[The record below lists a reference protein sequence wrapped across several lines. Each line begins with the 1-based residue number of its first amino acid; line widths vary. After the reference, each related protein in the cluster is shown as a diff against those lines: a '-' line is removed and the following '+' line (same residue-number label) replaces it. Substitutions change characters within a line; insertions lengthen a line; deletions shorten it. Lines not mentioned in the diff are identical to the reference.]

1 MEDIDM
7 WSRKELK
14 TKGKQAFN
22 RNYWKT
28 VLVAVIISLLMGGGS
43 FAYSFSNG
51 IVDGLQSGMEE
62 DTSDSYD
69 NGVIDSDE
77 FPTDI
82 EPYGYGFEEEMLT
95 QKISALS
102 GGEKNLLQLAKIS
115 TADSHL

>member
-1 MEDIDM
+1 M

-14 TKGKQAFN
+14 TRGKQAFN

-28 VLVAVIISLLMGGGS
+28 VLVAVIISLLMGGGN

-51 IVDGLQSGMEE
+51 FVDGLQSGMEE

-77 FPTDI
+77 FHTVKEAVTYLVSRI
-82 EPYGYGFEEEMLT
+82 CCGNRIY
-95 QKISALS
+95 
-102 GGEKNLLQLAKIS
+102 
-115 TADSHL
+115 